1 MSYGYSYIINEVRKF
16 DNVRVIGT
24 SMENRDIF
32 AIEIGCGEKCAVM
45 AAAFHGLEY
54 LTAAALMRFVHD
66 FIQMQH
72 YHQKIRVIFVP
83 MVNPDGVE
91 IALHGIN
98 PQLKYHK
105 DIINHVGITEFTK
118 VWQANASGVDINHN
132 FNADWQSVL
141 NAPSPTKYGGAYPES
156 EPETRAVVSLLRETV
171 PDLFIAF
178 HSQGKEIYFD
188 FNGLENK
195 LAKGNAEYIAKI
207 SGYKAATTEG
217 TASFGGAKDWYIQ
230 EYHKEAY
237 TVELGTGKNPLP
249 HSQLDEMATDTR
261 KICLGLIDRLIAETR
276 GC

>member
-1 MSYGYSYIINEVRKF
+1 MSYGYAYIINEVNKF

-66 FIQMQH
+66 FRQMKH
-72 YHQKIRVIFVP
+72 YHQKIRIIFVP

-105 DIINHVGITEFTK
+105 DIVNHVGITEFTK

-132 FNADWQSVL
+132 FNADWKSVCK
-141 NAPSPTKYGGAYPES
+141 APSPTKYGGEFPES
-156 EPETRAVVSLLRETV
+156 EPETRAVVSLLRKIE
-171 PDLFIAF
+171 PELFIAF
-178 HSQGKEIYFD
+178 HSQGKEIYYD
-188 FNGLENK
+188 FNGMESE
-195 LAKGNAEYIAKI
+195 LARTNATEIARLA
-207 SGYKAATTEG
+207 GYTAVRAEG

-230 EYHKEAY
+230 KYHKEAY
-237 TVELGTGKNPLP
+237 TVELGFGKNPLP
-249 HSQLDEMATDTR
+249 LSQLEGMVKDTNT
-261 KICLGLIDRLIAETR
+261 ICIGLIDKLIQR
-276 GC
+276 GCK